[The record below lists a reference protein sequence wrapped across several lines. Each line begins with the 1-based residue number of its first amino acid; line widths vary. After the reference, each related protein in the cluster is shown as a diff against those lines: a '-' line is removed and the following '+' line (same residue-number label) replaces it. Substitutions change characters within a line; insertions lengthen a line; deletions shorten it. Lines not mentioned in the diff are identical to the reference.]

1 MKCETKI
8 VGVYKVESGTG
19 ISFQCIF
26 LIKLKKL
33 HLTFQTYLSDLFAMF
48 IIENVFLMLLFFE
61 QLTQFLIRI
70 ESGTGNRELVPGSRF
85 DSFNG
90 NNFLFSTL
98 IELKLLF
105 IDNTESF

>member
-8 VGVYKVESGTG
+8 VGVYKVGSGTG

-26 LIKLKKL
+26 LIRITKL
-33 HLTFQTYLSDLFAMF
+33 HFIFQTYLSDLFAMF

-70 ESGTGNRELVPGSRF
+70 EFGTGNREPGT
-85 DSFNG
+85 G
-90 NNFLFSTL
+90 N
-98 IELKLLF
+98 
-105 IDNTESF
+105 